1 MTVYPDDVRVTL
13 YYYYRK
19 ELLMITIE
27 NLTKYYGTNRA
38 VNNISFTIN
47 DNEILGFLG
56 PNGAGKSTTMNM
68 IAGYLPMSAGK
79 VTIFGSDISKEPV
92 AAKKNIGYLPEI
104 PPVYPDMRVREYLSF
119 CAGLKRIRSSER
131 RDEIARVT
139 KLLKIEDVQDKLIK
153 NLSKGYKQRVGFA
166 QALLG
171 NPKFLILDEPTVGLD
186 PNQVIEV
193 RNIIKDLKKE
203 HSVIFSSH
211 ILSEVSAVCDRVVII
226 NKGDIKAID
235 TIENLEKK
243 LGGSLTLHIKVKGD
257 RTKASNIIELTD
269 GVQEITAIDAEGND
283 FFAFAVKL
291 KEGAGDDTKNAIMA
305 ELIKRGIQISEIY
318 TEKPDL
324 EAVFVDMINKASTK
338 NGLLD
343 LLDEI
348 KSEAKNGSEAEDEPE
363 ESDEDEEKEDAE

>member
-1 MTVYPDDVRVTL
+1 
-13 YYYYRK
+13 
-19 ELLMITIE
+19 MITIE
-27 NLTKYYGTNRA
+27 KLTKYYGSNRA

-79 VTIFGSDISKEPV
+79 VTILGSDISKEPV

-104 PPVYPDMRVREYLSF
+104 PPVYPDMRVKEYLSF
-119 CAGLKRIRSSER
+119 CAGLKRIRYSER
-131 RDEIARVT
+131 KDEISRVMG
-139 KLLKIEDVQDKLIK
+139 LLKIEDVKDKLIK

-171 NPKFLILDEPTVGLD
+171 DPKFLILDEPTVGLD

-193 RNIIKDLKKE
+193 RNIIKDLKKN

-243 LGGSLTLHIKVKGD
+243 LGGSLTLHIKIKGD
-257 RTKASNIIELTD
+257 RTKASNIIELTN
-269 GVQEITAIDAEGND
+269 GVQEILSIDAEGND
-283 FFAFAVKL
+283 FFSFAVKL
-291 KEGAGDDTKNAIMA
+291 KEGEGDEVKNAIMA
-305 ELIKRGIQISEIY
+305 ELMKYGIQISEIY
-318 TEKPDL
+318 SEKPDL
-324 EAVFVDMINKASTK
+324 EAVFVEMINKPDDK
-338 NGLLD
+338 HGLLD
-343 LLDEI
+343 LLNGTAPVNEPGEPDGDE
-348 KSEAKNGSEAEDEPE
+348 EPGEDNT
-363 ESDEDEEKEDAE
+363 DEKEDDE

>member
-1 MTVYPDDVRVTL
+1 
-13 YYYYRK
+13 
-19 ELLMITIE
+19 MITIE
-27 NLTKYYGTNRA
+27 NLTKYYGNNRA

-68 IAGYLPMSAGK
+68 IAGFLPMTAGK
-79 VTIFGSDISKEPV
+79 VTICGSDISKDPV
-92 AAKKNIGYLPEI
+92 KAKKNLGYLPEI

-119 CAGLKRIRSSER
+119 CAGLKRIPATKKSK
-131 RDEIARVT
+131 EISRVME
-139 KLLKIEDVQDKLIK
+139 LLKITDVKDKLIK

-186 PNQVIEV
+186 PKQVTEV
-193 RNIIKDLKKE
+193 RNIIKDLKKD

-235 TIENLEKK
+235 TIENLEKQT
-243 LGGSLTLHIKVKGD
+243 GGSLILHI
-257 RTKASNIIELTD
+257 RTKGSRATASEIIQNTQ
-269 GVQEITAIDAEGND
+269 GVKEITKVNVEGDEAYEFIAQLEGDGDAI
-283 FFAFAVKL
+283 
-291 KEGAGDDTKNAIMA
+291 KNSIMKD
-305 ELIKRGIQISEIY
+305 LLNNNVQITEIF

-324 EAVFVDMINKASTK
+324 EAAFVKLINSKTSGGMK
-338 NGLLD
+338 ELF
-343 LLDEI
+343 EEY
-348 KSEAKNGSEAEDEPE
+348 KSDIL
-363 ESDEDEEKEDAE
+363 ESQTENAEKEGNE

>member
-1 MTVYPDDVRVTL
+1 
-13 YYYYRK
+13 
-19 ELLMITIE
+19 MITIE
-27 NLTKYYGTNRA
+27 KLTKYYGSNRA

-79 VTIFGSDISKEPV
+79 VTILGSDISKEPV

-104 PPVYPDMRVREYLSF
+104 PPVYPDMRVKEYLSF
-119 CAGLKRIRSSER
+119 CAGLKRIRYSER
-131 RDEIARVT
+131 KDEISRVMG
-139 KLLKIEDVQDKLIK
+139 LLKIEDVKDKLIK

-171 NPKFLILDEPTVGLD
+171 DPKFLILDEPTVGLD

-193 RNIIKDLKKE
+193 RNIIKDLKKD

-243 LGGSLTLHIKVKGD
+243 LGGSLTLHIKIKGD
-257 RTKASNIIELTD
+257 RTKASNIIELTN
-269 GVQEITAIDAEGND
+269 GVQEILSIDAEGND
-283 FFAFAVKL
+283 FFSFAVKL
-291 KEGAGDDTKNAIMA
+291 KEGEGDEVKNAIMA
-305 ELIKRGIQISEIY
+305 ELMKYGIQISEIY
-318 TEKPDL
+318 SEKPDL
-324 EAVFVDMINKASTK
+324 EAVFVEMINKPDDK
-338 NGLLD
+338 HGLLD
-343 LLDEI
+343 LLNGTAPVNEPGEPDGDE
-348 KSEAKNGSEAEDEPE
+348 EPGEDNT
-363 ESDEDEEKEDAE
+363 DEKEDDE

>member
-1 MTVYPDDVRVTL
+1 
-13 YYYYRK
+13 
-19 ELLMITIE
+19 MITIE
-27 NLTKYYGTNRA
+27 KLTKYYGTNRA

-79 VTIFGSDISKEPV
+79 VTILGSDISKEPV

-104 PPVYPDMRVREYLSF
+104 PPVYPDMRVKEYLSF
-119 CAGLKRIRSSER
+119 CAGLKRIRYSER
-131 RDEIARVT
+131 KDEISRVMG
-139 KLLKIEDVQDKLIK
+139 LLKIEDVKDKLIK

-171 NPKFLILDEPTVGLD
+171 DPKFLILDEPTVGLD

-193 RNIIKDLKKE
+193 RNIIKDLKKD

-243 LGGSLTLHIKVKGD
+243 LGGSLTLHIKIKGD
-257 RTKASNIIELTD
+257 RTKASNIIELTN
-269 GVQEITAIDAEGND
+269 GVQEILSIDAEGND
-283 FFAFAVKL
+283 FFSFTVKL
-291 KEGAGDDTKNAIMA
+291 KEGEGDDVKNAIMA
-305 ELIKRGIQISEIY
+305 ELMKYGIQISEIY
-318 TEKPDL
+318 SEKPDL
-324 EAVFVDMINKASTK
+324 EAVFVEMINKPDDK
-338 NGLLD
+338 HGLLD
-343 LLDEI
+343 LLNGTAPVNEPGEPDGDE
-348 KSEAKNGSEAEDEPE
+348 EPGED
-363 ESDEDEEKEDAE
+363 DTDEKEDDE

>member
-1 MTVYPDDVRVTL
+1 
-13 YYYYRK
+13 
-19 ELLMITIE
+19 MITIE
-27 NLTKYYGTNRA
+27 NLTKYYGNNRA

-68 IAGYLPMSAGK
+68 IAGFLPMTAGK
-79 VTIFGSDISKEPV
+79 VTICGSDISKDPV
-92 AAKKNIGYLPEI
+92 KAKKNLGYLPEI

-119 CAGLKRIRSSER
+119 CAGLKRIPATKKSK
-131 RDEIARVT
+131 EISRVME
-139 KLLKIEDVQDKLIK
+139 LLKITDVKDKLIK

-186 PNQVIEV
+186 PKQVTEV
-193 RNIIKDLKKE
+193 RNIIKDLKKD

-235 TIENLEKK
+235 TIENLEKQT
-243 LGGSLTLHIKVKGD
+243 GGSLILHI
-257 RTKASNIIELTD
+257 RTKGSRATASNIIEMAD
-269 GVQEITAIDAEGND
+269 GVKEITKINVEGEDTYEFIAQLEGDGDAIKNNIM
-283 FFAFAVKL
+283 
-291 KEGAGDDTKNAIMA
+291 KELLNNN
-305 ELIKRGIQISEIY
+305 IQISDIF

-324 EAVFVDMINKASTK
+324 EAAFVKLINSQTSGGIKELFA
-338 NGLLD
+338 
-343 LLDEI
+343 EY
-348 KSEAKNGSEAEDEPE
+348 KSEII
-363 ESDEDEEKEDAE
+363 ESQTENAEKEGNE

>member
-1 MTVYPDDVRVTL
+1 
-13 YYYYRK
+13 
-19 ELLMITIE
+19 MITIE
-27 NLTKYYGTNRA
+27 NLTKYYGNNRA

-68 IAGYLPMSAGK
+68 IAGFLPMTAGK
-79 VTIFGSDISKEPV
+79 VTICGSDISKDPV
-92 AAKKNIGYLPEI
+92 KAKKNLGYLPEI

-119 CAGLKRIRSSER
+119 CAGLKRIPATKKSK
-131 RDEIARVT
+131 EISRVME
-139 KLLKIEDVQDKLIK
+139 LLKITDVKDKLIK

-186 PNQVIEV
+186 PKQVTEV
-193 RNIIKDLKKE
+193 RNIIKDLKKD

-235 TIENLEKK
+235 TIENLEKQT
-243 LGGSLTLHIKVKGD
+243 GGSLILHI
-257 RTKASNIIELTD
+257 RTKGSRATASEIIQNTQ
-269 GVQEITAIDAEGND
+269 GVKEITKVNVEGD
-283 FFAFAVKL
+283 EAYEFIAQL
-291 KEGAGDDTKNAIMA
+291 EGDGDTIKNSIMKD
-305 ELIKRGIQISEIY
+305 LLNNNVQITEIF

-324 EAVFVDMINKASTK
+324 EAAFVKLINSKTSGGMK
-338 NGLLD
+338 ELF
-343 LLDEI
+343 EEY
-348 KSEAKNGSEAEDEPE
+348 KSDIL
-363 ESDEDEEKEDAE
+363 ESQTENAEKEGNE

>member
-1 MTVYPDDVRVTL
+1 
-13 YYYYRK
+13 
-19 ELLMITIE
+19 MITIE
-27 NLTKYYGTNRA
+27 NLTKYYGNNRA

-68 IAGYLPMSAGK
+68 IAGFLPMTAGK
-79 VTIFGSDISKEPV
+79 VTICGSDISKDPV
-92 AAKKNIGYLPEI
+92 KAKKNLGYLPEI

-119 CAGLKRIRSSER
+119 CAGLKRIPATKKSK
-131 RDEIARVT
+131 EISRVME
-139 KLLKIEDVQDKLIK
+139 LLKITDVKDKLIK

-186 PNQVIEV
+186 PKQVTEV
-193 RNIIKDLKKE
+193 RNIIKDLKKD

-235 TIENLEKK
+235 TIENLEKQT
-243 LGGSLTLHIKVKGD
+243 GGNLILHIRIKGS
-257 RTKASNIIELTD
+257 RATASDIIEKAD
-269 GVQEITAIDAEGND
+269 GVKEISKINVEGEDTYEFIAQLEGDGDAIKNNIM
-283 FFAFAVKL
+283 
-291 KEGAGDDTKNAIMA
+291 KELLNNN
-305 ELIKRGIQISEIY
+305 IQISDIF

-324 EAVFVDMINKASTK
+324 EAAFVKLINSQTSGGIKELFA
-338 NGLLD
+338 
-343 LLDEI
+343 EY
-348 KSEAKNGSEAEDEPE
+348 KSEII
-363 ESDEDEEKEDAE
+363 ESQTENAEKEGNK

>member
-1 MTVYPDDVRVTL
+1 
-13 YYYYRK
+13 
-19 ELLMITIE
+19 MITIE
-27 NLTKYYGTNRA
+27 NLTKYYGKNRA

-68 IAGYLPMSAGK
+68 ISGYLPMTSGK
-79 VTIFGSDISKEPV
+79 VTIYGSDISKEPV
-92 AAKKNIGYLPEI
+92 KAKKNIGYLPEI

-119 CAGLKRIRSSER
+119 CAGLKRIPITKKSSE
-131 RDEIARVT
+131 ISRVMD
-139 KLLKIEDVQDKLIK
+139 LLKITDVKDKLIK

-186 PNQVIEV
+186 PKQVTEV
-193 RNIIKDLKKE
+193 RSIITDLKKE

-235 TIENLEKK
+235 TIENLEKQT
-243 LGGSLTLHIKVKGD
+243 GGSVLLHVKIKGN
-257 RTKASNIIELTD
+257 RTAAANIIEMIK
-269 GVQEITAIDAEGND
+269 GVKEIVKIEAEGND
-283 FFAFAVKL
+283 FYEFIVQLVGDGDVIRGDIMSELL
-291 KEGAGDDTKNAIMA
+291 KNN
-305 ELIKRGIQISEIY
+305 IQITEIY

-324 EAVFVDMINKASTK
+324 ESVFVQLINSKSAKS
-338 NGLLD
+338 GIEELYE
-343 LLDEI
+343 EI
-348 KSEAKNGSEAEDEPE
+348 KADTANNSVE
-363 ESDEDEEKEDAE
+363 EEE